1 MERAPKIGHFR
12 RIADPLD
19 RVQVTVTL
27 LGPFTIGHDGRSAG
41 PWSRPPAK
49 RLCELLMLAP
59 DHRLPREALQEMLF
73 SQLAPRASAKALTR
87 AISLA
92 RQAVQPLGAVG
103 PRLLRADRD
112 HISVPAEIPLEIDLE
127 RHQAALGYAL
137 AMRPGVARDGALLA
151 ALLDDG
157 VVLADEPYCDWALEP
172 RDALEVLRQRARLE
186 LARDRTKGY
195 GQSHLDA
202 VIEAWE
208 ICLRHD
214 PASEESAM
222 ALMRAY
228 ASRGERQLVVRTYR
242 RSRVGLAELGL
253 EPSTIMEHLYQSAT
267 DGVARPS
274 PASYMSFS
282 RGRASRRSLDALKR
296 DRRRRPAPAFVG
308 ERGLR
313 RAPRR

>member
-1 MERAPKIGHFR
+1 MERPPEIGHFQR
-12 RIADPLD
+12 TAGPPDQAR
-19 RVQVTVTL
+19 VTVTL
-27 LGPFTIGHDGRSAG
+27 LGSFTIGHDGRSAG

-59 DHRLPREALQEMLF
+59 DHRLRREALQEMLF
-73 SQLAPRASAKALTR
+73 SKLAPRASANALSR
-87 AISLA
+87 AVSLA

-112 HISVPAEIPLEIDLE
+112 HISVPADIPLEIDLE
-127 RHQAALGYAL
+127 RHQAALRYAL

-157 VVLADEPYCDWALEP
+157 VVLADEPYSDWALEP
-172 RDALEVLRQRARLE
+172 RDALELLRQRARLE

-242 RSRVGLAELGL
+242 RSRVGLEELGL
-253 EPSTIMEHLYQSAT
+253 EPSAIMEHLYQSAT

-274 PASYMSFS
+274 AVCYMSFP
-282 RGRASRRSLDALKR
+282 RGRATRRSPDALR
-296 DRRRRPAPAFVG
+296 RERRRRPAPAFMSG
-308 ERGLR
+308 RGVR